1 MRRISVISRVTRV
14 VVLSATTALAGSAA
28 FAAASNYAFEPV
40 NAEMNGGEDV
50 TAAHFRARGMR

>member
-1 MRRISVISRVTRV
+1 MISRLKRV
-14 VVLSATTALAGSAA
+14 MALAATTALAGSAA
-28 FAAASNYAFEPV
+28 FAAASDYAFEPV